1 MGGTEGKGRLALL
14 PLLLGLAAL
23 VACGRQGPDRPLPPL
38 SYQPAAPGAR
48 AYLLVSQVDE
58 GTLSFLSPTFR
69 CAPDYCAGY
78 VITAVQELAEAL
90 GPGALRWRTEAVAD
104 QDFIELQVSYDPARI
119 SGRQVVEAVRG
130 AMDRHR
136 DPRFP
141 AGVEVAY
148 VPQRPEALPVLVSSE
163 RTVGRNRLQVA
174 LLDRQNEPV
183 LDAEVALRF
192 YRLAPDGSEA
202 PVAEAA
208 AQRVVVTRSYVHRH
222 PDGTV
227 ERHRA
232 GSVGAYVAYVD
243 FPQPGTY
250 QMEVLAVRRG
260 RALPPVRLE
269 FQVTEEGVGPK
280 VGQPAPPSRQPVLRD
295 VQDIDDI
302 DSSLPHRPHMHSVRI
317 ADALGQG
324 KPVVIAFATP
334 AFCVSRLCGPV
345 MDEVMDP
352 LYARYRQQAT
362 FVHVEPYDLRA
373 ARQGKEL
380 RLTATMR
387 EWGLVSE
394 PWIFVLDGQGRVA
407 AKFEGI
413 VSRDE
418 VEEVLL
424 RLLAGRAP
432 VR

>member
-1 MGGTEGKGRLALL
+1 MGPRALLALL
-14 PLLLGLAAL
+14 LLGTVLL
-23 VACGRQGPDRPLPPL
+23 TACGRQEVERPLPPMPF
-38 SYQPAAPGAR
+38 QPGAPGAR

-58 GTLSFLSPTFR
+58 RTLSFLSPTFR

-78 VITAVQELAEAL
+78 VIMALQELAKAL
-90 GPGALRWRTEAVAD
+90 GPDALRWATEAVPD
-104 QDFIELQVSYDPARI
+104 QEFIELRVTYNPSRLD
-119 SGRQVVEAVRG
+119 GRRVVEAVRE
-130 AMDRHR
+130 AMDRYR

-148 VPQRPEALPVLVSSE
+148 VPERPEALPVLVSSE

-183 LDAEVALRF
+183 LDADVALRF
-192 YRLAPDGSEA
+192 YRLAADGNEV
-202 PVAEAA
+202 PVAEAK
-208 AQRVVVTRSYVHRH
+208 AQRVTVTRSYVHRH

-227 ERHRA
+227 ERHQA
-232 GSVGAYVAYVD
+232 GTVGAYVAYVD

-250 QMEVLAVRRG
+250 QVEVLALRRG

-302 DSSLPHRPHMHSVRI
+302 DSSLPKRPHMHTLRI

-352 LYARYRQQAT
+352 LYDKYRQQAI

-373 ARQGKEL
+373 AREGKGL
-380 RLTATMR
+380 SLSQTMR
-387 EWGLVSE
+387 EWDLPSE
-394 PWIFVLDGQGRVA
+394 PWIFVLDSQGRVA

-413 VSRDE
+413 VSREE
-418 VEEVLL
+418 VEQALL
-424 RLLAGRAP
+424 GLLTD
-432 VR
+432 

>member
-1 MGGTEGKGRLALL
+1 MGPRALLALL
-14 PLLLGLAAL
+14 LLGTVLL
-23 VACGRQGPDRPLPPL
+23 TACGRQEVERPLPPMPF
-38 SYQPAAPGAR
+38 QPGAPGAR

-58 GTLSFLSPTFR
+58 RTLSFLSPTFR

-78 VITAVQELAEAL
+78 VIMALQELAKAL
-90 GPGALRWRTEAVAD
+90 GPDALRWATEAVPD
-104 QDFIELQVSYDPARI
+104 QEFIELRVTYNPSRLD
-119 SGRQVVEAVRG
+119 GRRVVEAVRE
-130 AMDRHR
+130 AMDRYR

-148 VPQRPEALPVLVSSE
+148 VPERPEALPVLVSSE

-183 LDAEVALRF
+183 LDADVALRF
-192 YRLAPDGSEA
+192 YRLAADGNEV
-202 PVAEAA
+202 PVAEAK
-208 AQRVVVTRSYVHRH
+208 AQRVTITRSYVHRH
-222 PDGTV
+222 PDGTI
-227 ERHRA
+227 ERHQA
-232 GSVGAYVAYVD
+232 GTVGAYVAYVD
-243 FPQPGTY
+243 FPQPDTY
-250 QMEVLAVRRG
+250 QVEVLALRRG

-302 DSSLPHRPHMHSVRI
+302 DSSLPKRPHMHTLRI

-352 LYARYRQQAT
+352 LYDKYRQQAI

-373 ARQGKEL
+373 AREGKGL
-380 RLTATMR
+380 SLSQTMR
-387 EWGLVSE
+387 EWDLPSE
-394 PWIFVLDGQGRVA
+394 PWIFVLDSQGRVA

-413 VSRDE
+413 VSREE
-418 VEEVLL
+418 VEQALL
-424 RLLAGRAP
+424 GLLTD
-432 VR
+432 

>member
-1 MGGTEGKGRLALL
+1 MRRLLLVCLALA
-14 PLLLGLAAL
+14 LAA
-23 VACGRQGPDRPLPPL
+23 ACAGSEGGERVLPPVPF
-38 SYQPAAPGAR
+38 QPGEPGAR
-48 AYLLVSQVDE
+48 AYLLVTQTAPD
-58 GTLSFLSPTFR
+58 TLSFLSPTFR
-69 CAPDYCAGY
+69 CSPDYCAGY
-78 VITAVQELAEAL
+78 VIMAVQELAEAL

-119 SGRQVVEAVRG
+119 SGRQVVEAVRE
-130 AMDRHR
+130 AMDRFR

-227 ERHRA
+227 ERHQA

-243 FPQPGTY
+243 LPERGTY

-280 VGQPAPPSRQPVLRD
+280 VGEPAPPSRQPVLRD

-352 LYARYRQQAT
+352 RYAKDRQQVI
-362 FVHVEPYDLRA
+362 FGHVEPYDLRA
-373 ARQGKEL
+373 AREGRGL
-380 RLTATMR
+380 VLTRTMR

-394 PWIFVLDGQGRVA
+394 PWVFVLDGQGRVA

-418 VEEVLL
+418 VEGALL
-424 RLLAGRAP
+424 RVLTR
-432 VR
+432 